1 MEKMTMLNRRE
12 DEAGEIMAGGVVAG
26 LMGNAEGGPGGEYT
40 EYISHLRALAAGAVS
55 DIKERVSQCLFKDE
69 RDRLYVLRLI
79 DGGEFQLLSEA
90 GMRKGIIREMM
101 ERRMA
106 LIRALRQWDN
116 LGEDEMSELPSTRLA
131 ARQEL
136 EKVENRLGELQAAE
150 ARAVRDGVKY
160 DSLKLIEFL
169 EQPEE
174 ARRGRSYSHLLPPE
188 LRRAETV
195 MAGYVNQGAAWFVH
209 NQSIGAQMLTG
220 AAMGRQIG
228 YEDYAMMASGSRGR
242 RTREMFRRRDPR
254 GNDDGE

>member
-1 MEKMTMLNRRE
+1 MTLLHRE
-12 DEAGEIMAGGVVAG
+12 SAGGAEFVGGGVVDG
-26 LMGNAEGGPGGEYT
+26 IMGNEDGGPGGEYT

-55 DIKERVSQCLFKDE
+55 DIKERVSQCVFKDE

-79 DGGEFQLLSEA
+79 DGGEFQMLSEA
-90 GMRKGIIREMM
+90 GMRKGIIRELR
-101 ERRMA
+101 ERRMLLLKA
-106 LIRALRQWDN
+106 LPRWRDLT
-116 LGEDEMSELPSTRLA
+116 DEELSELPSTRQA

-136 EKVENRLGELQAAE
+136 DKVETRLGELQERESGAI
-150 ARAVRDGVKY
+150 RDGSKY

-169 EQPEE
+169 SLSEE
-174 ARRGRSYSHLLPPE
+174 RRRGQSYSHLLPPE

-228 YEDYAMMASGSRGR
+228 YEDYAMMQGGSKGR
-242 RTREMFRRRDPR
+242 RATERFRRRDPR
-254 GNDDGE
+254 GSDDAE